1 MSAGVGKLYPKR
13 QIPMPEATI
22 YNVTRD
28 SILGDAVEIA
38 RTSKTRNKGLL
49 GRNGIEA
56 GGGLWIV
63 PCEAIHMF
71 FMKFAIDAVF
81 LDRKK
86 RVTKAVPALKPWRL
100 AMSWR
105 AHSVIEL
112 PVGVIEQSGTS
123 RGDQIEVQKPN

>member
-1 MSAGVGKLYPKR
+1 MPCVPPDVYPKS
-13 QIPMPEATI
+13 QSPMSEATV

-28 SILGDAVEIA
+28 SVLGDAIEIA
-38 RTSKTRNKGLL
+38 GSSKTRNKGLL
-49 GRNGIEA
+49 GRHGIEP

-86 RVTKAVPALKPWRL
+86 RVTKAVTALKPWRPKKETEAAPASNENSITRQEL
-100 AMSWR
+100 ANQ
-105 AHSVIEL
+105 
-112 PVGVIEQSGTS
+112 PTTC
-123 RGDQIEVQKPN
+123 

>member
-1 MSAGVGKLYPKR
+1 MS
-13 QIPMPEATI
+13 EATV

-28 SILGDAVEIA
+28 SVLGDAIEIA
-38 RTSKTRNKGLL
+38 GSSKTRNKGLL
-49 GRNGIEA
+49 GRHGIEP

-86 RVTKAVPALKPWRL
+86 RVTKAVTALKPWRM

-105 AHSVIEL
+105 AHSVVEL

-123 RGDQIEVQKPN
+123 RGDQIEIQRPN